1 MERGRN
7 KVLFSAL
14 EPQDFLPILE
24 QDMQEKVSLA
34 KITSSTGRWLRFIRS
49 PFWLCLLIGILVRL
63 FLVLHALP
71 ALAGD
76 EANTGLQAEN
86 ILRGLHPIYYYGQ
99 PYLGSLEA
107 YILALFFAV
116 AGPSVLVLR
125 IGMMCIS
132 LVLVCLTWK
141 FGSALADQ
149 VGLKGHAKTTFVVI
163 ATLISALPP
172 LYDAVLEMRSWGG
185 YIEAMIIMLWLLYA
199 ALRFTQRW
207 HAQAS
212 LLELTLRWFGLG
224 FLVGVGL
231 WIDPLVIYAIVTAA
245 LWIGWYILVEF
256 VRPSS
261 PMLHPRSTSI
271 KKTLLAIVA
280 VPAALLGFAPGID
293 FGLKNHWANITYM
306 LHNGSTGE
314 GTNLSSLHQI
324 ITSYGRCVAPRVIGG
339 TLPTEP
345 FVTQG
350 HPGVLTPGLIVNG
363 ICIGLAGLAILFSL
377 FWYSPTLI
385 RVRQLTVLPFV
396 FMVVTSLIYCSSSIV
411 AREIELAGCGQ
422 TDSTG
427 RYAVPLAIVLP
438 FFLAA
443 FVTLFWQTT
452 SLQPATHEALR
463 IEQPHR
469 SSLHLSIRALLLAL
483 LAVYFSTQFYAYAV
497 SSPQNTFKNAG
508 CRKAPASD
516 TAIIDY
522 MRQIHLSYAFAT
534 GWIGDP
540 ITFNTDESIIV
551 TEPPSIARIPANSL
565 KVSHAS
571 HYGLLLFDQT
581 SDTTPTILK
590 LLNKYHYEYAV
601 RRFPTIPGWDV
612 MVISTPQQNI
622 SLTDPRFSGLLR
634 TQLYDQC

>member
-1 MERGRN
+1 
-7 KVLFSAL
+7 
-14 EPQDFLPILE
+14 
-24 QDMQEKVSLA
+24 MQEKASLT
-34 KITSSTGRWLRFIRS
+34 KMTSSTGRWLHFIRS
-49 PFWLCLLIGILVRL
+49 PFWICLLIGILVRL
-63 FLVLHALP
+63 FLVLHTLP

-86 ILRGLHPIYYYGQ
+86 ILRGLHPIYYYDQ

-149 VGLKGHAKTTFVVI
+149 VGLKGRAKTTFVVI
-163 ATLISALPP
+163 ATLVSALPP

-199 ALRFTQRW
+199 ALRLTQRW
-207 HAQAS
+207 RAQAS
-212 LLELTLRWFGLG
+212 RLELTLRWFGLG
-224 FLVGVGL
+224 FLVGFGL
-231 WIDPLVIYAIVTAA
+231 WIDPLVIYAIGTAA
-245 LWIGWYILVEF
+245 LWIGGYILIEL

-261 PMLHPRSTSI
+261 PMLHSRSALI
-271 KKTLLAIVA
+271 KETLLIIVA

-293 FGLKNHWANITYM
+293 YGLKNHWANITYM
-306 LHNGSTGE
+306 LHNGSTSK
-314 GTNLSSLHQI
+314 GTNPSSLHQV

-350 HPGVLTPGLIVNG
+350 HPGVLTPGLVISGV
-363 ICIGLAGLAILFSL
+363 CIGLAGLAILCSF
-377 FWYSPTLI
+377 FWYSPALI
-385 RVRQLTVLPFV
+385 RVRQLTILPFL
-396 FMVVTSLIYCSSSIV
+396 FMVVTSIVYCSSSIV

-422 TDSTG
+422 TDFTG
-427 RYAVPLAIVLP
+427 RYAGPLAIVLP
-438 FFLAA
+438 FFLAT
-443 FVTLFWQTT
+443 FVTLFWQII
-452 SLQPATHEALR
+452 SPQPATREAPR
-463 IEQPHR
+463 IRQPYR
-469 SSLHLSIRALLLAL
+469 SSLHLSIKILLPVL
-483 LAVYFSTQFYAYAV
+483 LAVYFSTQFYAYIV
-497 SSPQNTFKNAG
+497 SSPQDTFKNAG
-508 CRKAPASD
+508 CRKVPASD

-540 ITFNTDESIIV
+540 ITFNTDEAIIV
-551 TEPPSIARIPANSL
+551 TEPPSIARIPANSS
-565 KVSHAS
+565 KVAHAR

-581 SDTTPTILK
+581 SDTAPTILK

-601 RRFPTIPGWDV
+601 RRFPAIPGWDV
-612 MVISTPQQNI
+612 MVISTPHENI
-622 SLTDPRFSGLLR
+622 SLTDPRFSGFLG